1 MERYNMNNSVIIE
14 LIKMSF
20 IFNMINDGW
29 RFRFLEDNTMEFKK
43 IRKYNE
49 NINLSNLIRK
59 HLC

>member
-1 MERYNMNNSVIIE
+1 MNNDVIIQ
-14 LIKMSF
+14 LIKISF
-20 IFNMINDGW
+20 IVNMINDGW
-29 RFRFLEDNTMEFKK
+29 KFRFLEDNTMEFKK